1 MKNLAII
8 MVLLFPHFLTHGL
21 SAQTR
26 ARRVGQT
33 PTTDSSL
40 PPTSVQRTPPG
51 VPGHAETQSSP
62 ANGTPEEVDEGAVV
76 RVNTTLVTVP
86 VSVMDRSGKYV
97 ADLGKEDFRIFEN
110 GVEQE
115 VAYFAAVEKPF
126 TVVLMLDT
134 SASTWSKLGQ
144 IRDAAIAFVEQ
155 LRPEDQVM
163 VVSFARGLTI
173 KCEATIDREKIRKAI
188 RGTGRG
194 LSTHLY
200 DAMENLMQ
208 KHLNR
213 IKGRK
218 AVVLFTDGVDAT
230 SNDATYESTVRTA
243 EELDALIYPILY
255 DTYDPKS
262 DTGNSPAPS
271 SGSGLPSILKKIPF
285 PLPIPTQGSGGS
297 SGSGSS
303 RADYDRGERYLRD
316 LAYLTGGRL
325 YEARRDLSYL
335 RVAFT
340 YIAEELRRQYSLG
353 YYPNAGVTASGRRQI
368 KVRVGRPDVAVRAR
382 DSYIYK
388 PSTTASGTTTDKT
401 KETEQPPTPPVL
413 QKKPFVVARY

>member
-1 MKNLAII
+1 MKNLAVILLL
-8 MVLLFPHFLTHGL
+8 LLFTHLLVHGL

-26 ARRVGQT
+26 ERRVGPA
-33 PTTDSSL
+33 PTAGSPL
-40 PPTSVQRTPPG
+40 PPSSTPAPAAPASDVAPVSSVSR
-51 VPGHAETQSSP
+51 
-62 ANGTPEEVDEGAVV
+62 EEIGEGEVV

-86 VSVMDRSGKYV
+86 VSVMDRDGKYV
-97 ADLGKEDFRIFEN
+97 ADLGKEDFHIFEN

-115 VAYFAAVEKPF
+115 VAYFATVEKPF

-134 SASTWSKLGQ
+134 SASTWSKLGH

-155 LRPEDQVM
+155 LRPDDQVM

-173 KCEATIDREKIRKAI
+173 KCEATIDRQKIRKAI
-188 RGTGRG
+188 QGTGRG

-200 DAMENLMQ
+200 DAMDKVMQ

-213 IKGRK
+213 IQGRK

-230 SNDATYESTVRTA
+230 SNDATYEGTTRTA

-255 DTYDPKS
+255 DTYDPNHDS
-262 DTGNSPAPS
+262 GNSPAPS
-271 SGSGLPSILKKIPF
+271 GSRLPGIFGKIPL
-285 PLPIPTQGSGGS
+285 PLPFPTQGSGGS
-297 SGSGSS
+297 GGGAGSS
-303 RADYDRGERYLRD
+303 RADYDLGERYLHD
-316 LAYLTGGRL
+316 LADLTGGRL

-335 RVAFT
+335 RIAFS

-353 YYPNAGVTASGRRQI
+353 YYPNAGVTTSGRRQI
-368 KVRVGRPDVAVRAR
+368 KVRVGRPNLAVRAR

-388 PSTTASGTTTDKT
+388 PATTANATTTTNT
-401 KETEQPPTPPVL
+401 KENEKPPTPPVL
-413 QKKPFVVARY
+413 QKKPLVAARY

>member
-1 MKNLAII
+1 MKNLAV
-8 MVLLFPHFLTHGL
+8 VLLFLFLPLCLEQVLT
-21 SAQTR
+21 AQTR
-26 ARRVGQT
+26 MRRVGRI
-33 PTTDSSL
+33 PTTDS
-40 PPTSVQRTPPG
+40 PTHPTSVQTPSAAPVSG
-51 VPGHAETQSSP
+51 GTSQSSAP
-62 ANGTPEEVDEGAVV
+62 RTPEEVGDGEIVA
-76 RVNTTLVTVP
+76 VNTTLVTVP
-86 VSVMDRSGKYV
+86 VSVMDRNGTYI
-97 ADLGKEDFRIFEN
+97 ADLSKEDFRIFEN

-155 LRPEDQVM
+155 LRPEDHVM

-173 KCEATIDREKIRKAI
+173 KCEATIDRQKIRKAI

-200 DAMENLMQ
+200 NAMDKVMQ

-213 IKGRK
+213 IQGRK
-218 AVVLFTDGVDAT
+218 ALVLFTDGVDAT
-230 SNDATYESTVRTA
+230 SNDATYEGTVRTA

-255 DTYDPKS
+255 DTYDRQS
-262 DTGNSPAPS
+262 DTGGSS
-271 SGSGLPSILKKIPF
+271 SGSRLPSIFRKLPF

-297 SGSGSS
+297 SGGAGSS
-303 RADYDRGERYLRD
+303 RADYDRGERYLRE

-335 RVAFT
+335 RAAFS

-353 YYPNAGVTASGRRQI
+353 YYPNLGITSGRRQI
-368 KVRVGRPDVAVRAR
+368 KVRVGRPNLAVRAR

-388 PSTTASGTTTDKT
+388 PSTTASGTNINTA
-401 KETEQPPTPPVL
+401 KENEQQPAAPVL
-413 QKKPFVVARY
+413 QKKPFVAARY